1 MCQPLAAAI
10 YVAVTSGHGRALAR
24 LTSTTRKGGH
34 VLVERRTTSAGGRR
48 HMMAVFHLIIAEIK
62 ASIRSFFDPIIQ
74 VAKRIKKKKAG
85 E

>member
-1 MCQPLAAAI
+1 
-10 YVAVTSGHGRALAR
+10 
-24 LTSTTRKGGH
+24 
-34 VLVERRTTSAGGRR
+34 
-48 HMMAVFHLIIAEIK
+48 MMAVFHLIIAEIK